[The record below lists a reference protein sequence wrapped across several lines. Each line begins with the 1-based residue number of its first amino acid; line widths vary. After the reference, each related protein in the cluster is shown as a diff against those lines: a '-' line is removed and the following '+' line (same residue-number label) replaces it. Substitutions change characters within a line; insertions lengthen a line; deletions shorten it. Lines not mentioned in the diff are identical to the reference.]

1 MLRVTQSSTGR
12 LTDDWVGTRATITA
26 CDLRL
31 LGRENLSNEGYTP
44 PEYVVSFSYSAD
56 GQTFKGT
63 YRANSPQACGRDF
76 EIRYDPKHPSRNT
89 GSDAL
94 DKRWVRIAAAALGV
108 TTVLIGIWFWGKEY
122 WFQW

>member
-63 YRANSPQACGRDF
+63 YRANS
-76 EIRYDPKHPSRNT
+76 RYDPKHPSRNT